1 MLNRVKYKPAGAPA
15 SPGITLEIQV
25 SGPHPRS
32 ISSDLAALWSLRTI
46 GLNHATLDKSLKFSE
61 HYFLHI

>member
-15 SPGITLEIQV
+15 SPGITLEMQV

-32 ISSDLAALWSLRTI
+32 ISSAALWSLRTI
-46 GLNHATLDKSLKFSE
+46 GLNCAILDKSLKFSE